1 MLLQMNSNSL
11 VFKQKQKQTNKY
23 LYEYIFQL
31 QDLVFFVLYNRHQNY
46 LYVCVYIHM
55 VFITEGFFEVAIECW
70 PEWDLNPQPLNSFQ
84 TL

>member
-46 LYVCVYIHM
+46 LYVRV
-55 VFITEGFFEVAIECW
+55 
-70 PEWDLNPQPLNSFQ
+70 
-84 TL
+84 

>member
-1 MLLQMNSNSL
+1 MNSNSL

-46 LYVCVYIHM
+46 LYVCV
-55 VFITEGFFEVAIECW
+55 
-70 PEWDLNPQPLNSFQ
+70 
-84 TL
+84 